1 MTKASVVL
9 AGCGSPL
16 RSMGWY
22 HATQLLE
29 GRCPSAELKYV
40 VEPWYMQKAA
50 ENSPGYKEFHDWKN
64 KLETEQ
70 KISFYQTVEEVPFP
84 SDGELRLGIISA
96 RTADNPKL
104 LNGCLD
110 IGCKAIFLEKPG
122 APSVAELEQ
131 MRDKAKDANVTVF
144 MGFNKN
150 VSSYLGRTRDFAAKT
165 EGKVDVTFLHNNA
178 YQDNEAEL
186 GECFERNSEG
196 MLKNMAIHE
205 LAILTTFYD
214 VSVDNIASVEPDKS
228 FSSCKTLKG
237 PSGTSFTDFDKVK
250 FKITTKDGHEVSV
263 AADRCGGDDSVGIV
277 TDAATGEELA
287 RYTMPDEEVVAN
299 IPNLEKKFPGVMP
312 YFLTQDPDYATLK
325 QRVAKNLVDGTPAE
339 GVATIDVACETLK
352 VAEYLTPILQ
362 KELLQ

>member
-1 MTKASVVL
+1 
-9 AGCGSPL
+9 
-16 RSMGWY
+16 
-22 HATQLLE
+22 
-29 GRCPSAELKYV
+29 
-40 VEPWYMQKAA
+40 MQKAA
-50 ENSPGYKEFHDWKN
+50 ENTPGYEEFHAWRK
-64 KLETEQ
+64 KLEEQ
-70 KISFYQTVEEVPFP
+70 QISFYESVEEVPSP
-84 SDGELRLGIISA
+84 SEGELRLGIISA

-110 IGCKAIFLEKPG
+110 IGCNAVFLEKPG
-122 APSVAELEQ
+122 APSVVELED
-131 MRDKAKDANVTVF
+131 MRDKALKKNVKVF

-165 EGKVDVTFLHNNA
+165 EKKVDVTFLHNNA
-178 YQDNEAEL
+178 YENNETEL

-205 LAILTTFYD
+205 LAILTTFYG
-214 VSVDNIASVEPDKS
+214 VTIDNIASVEADKT

-237 PSGTSFTDFDKVK
+237 PSGAPFTDFDKVK
-250 FKITTKDGHEVSV
+250 FKITTKDGNEVSV

-277 TDAATGEELA
+277 TDAATGKELA

-299 IPNLEKKFPGVMP
+299 IPNLEKKYPGIMP
-312 YFLTQDPDYATLK
+312 HFLTQDPDYATLK
-325 QRVAKNLVDGTPAE
+325 QRVAKNVVDGTPAD
-339 GVATIDVACETLK
+339 GVATIDIACETLK